1 MSAIDIKEHILTD
14 ASYMPSPNCDSRPNV
29 DISLIV
35 IHCISLPPGVY
46 MGSEIEDFFLNKL
59 DFSKHEY
66 FDSIKNLKVSAHLLI
81 KRDGLVTQFVP
92 FNKRAWH
99 AGISSFNG
107 VDDCNNYSIGI
118 ELEGTDN
125 SEFTDQQYNSLM
137 QITKLLL
144 ATYPKLCKNRIV
156 AHSEIAPNRKTD
168 PGKYFKWSWFLN
180 NL

>member
-1 MSAIDIKEHILTD
+1 MK
-14 ASYMPSPNCDSRPNV
+14 N
-29 DISLIV
+29 
-35 IHCISLPPGVY
+35 
-46 MGSEIEDFFLNKL
+46 
-59 DFSKHEY
+59 
-66 FDSIKNLKVSAHLLI
+66 IKNLKVSAHLLI

-118 ELEGTDN
+118 ELEGTEN

-144 ATYPKLCKNRIV
+144 ATYPKLCKTRIV